1 MDSLRNSKKLQ
12 YDSAETRN
20 VATRPAEFLK
30 QNPPSRAL
38 NYSIQTGEEF
48 SFEFM
53 RDKNVS
59 RSPCIPNISEH
70 QITSSSSVDL
80 RQRRAISNAAGLQTV
95 SDSPISATEK
105 RELCK
110 EMQKKVFLETKS
122 SDQVALTRTVSH
134 ASAGSNST
142 YRGFNMRYA
151 SLKST
156 PTRVKSLCSYGGKFL
171 PRPSDGKL
179 RYVGGDTHIIQLS
192 KDMPWKELMKRA
204 KRMFNQTQTI
214 KYQLP
219 GEEIDA
225 LVSVFCDE
233 DLQHMIDEFIV
244 LEYNQ
249 IEQKPRM
256 FLFSS
261 DDNAHFTLGTME
273 GDSETQFLAAI
284 NGFDVA
290 EKTSSCDVLI
300 RTSAS
305 GMDKSLIFSVE
316 LDEVKRKNKAETP
329 YSSIHHHDN
338 FSSDENG
345 IQFSSSVPSDYEL
358 LIHHQQDADKK
369 EVTPQSEQKFSSP
382 VQLHDVSVSHLQL
395 EALYGTPAPD
405 FISPNHHMKH
415 LETRVSLPLDV
426 LSAIKSSPK
435 ELPQPCI
442 CSRVTTGCS
451 DNKPTVVGLDTEDPL
466 SMLSR
471 AFYKDQM
478 TSKQEKIEFQLS
490 NSKDQ
495 IGYQRPTHEQFSY
508 QKQELG
514 EVLHSL
520 AEEDMVTESG
530 NLAIA
535 GKSPKSNQS
544 SIRDELR
551 ENQRY
556 RASVPVIQTN
566 RIELESTMSR
576 SDNSVSFMQSEN
588 SSYSESNQED
598 VTLAYDLA
606 SNDNKKV
613 KMGYQFQQQFDKNSR
628 NSSSSMDDEKD
639 PLNQGSIWNASDRTR
654 SIDSSSSGGKTSI
667 SKVYSQELLG
677 DGSDA
682 VKQTSPPL
690 ILGSIQKQKERTAVV
705 PQGNCSPSPKEHSH
719 HLNSSNSQFIYEIG
733 SVSTPKVKS
742 AKEFSNLST
751 SSTHGIIN
759 DLKMPSNECQSPLM
773 NLCHDELTSE
783 EPTLKKQPH
792 ETSFLMKVSSL
803 EHRDLGLKNPHVDFD
818 EVESSLANVGEHL
831 RTALTEYEEIASDIK
846 EVNDPGPDTSTEI
859 PSLRNLQR
867 INNEDLEE
875 LRELGAGTFGTVY
888 HGKWR
893 GTDVAIKRINRS
905 YFIGHSSQTEKMI
918 SGFWRE
924 VGILSKLHHPNVVAF
939 YGVVMDEQG
948 GTMATVTEYMTHGS
962 LKHVL
967 RRKERHLDFR
977 KRLLIAMDVAI
988 GMEYL
993 HSRNV
998 VHFDLKCDNLLVNLK
1013 DSSRPICKAIGGY
1026 LIQVCDFGLSKMKLH
1041 TMVSG
1046 GVRGTLPWMAPELLY
1061 ISSNKVSE
1069 KIDVYSFGIVMWEIL
1084 TGKEPYEDMHYGE
1097 VIGGLLHN
1105 TLRPIVPGS
1114 CDKDWRILMEQC
1126 WAVDPEQRPT
1136 FTQIASHLKS
1146 MYKGHQ
1152 SRE

>member
-1 MDSLRNSKKLQ
+1 MDALRNSKMLQ

-20 VATRPAEFLK
+20 VVTRPAEFLK
-30 QNPPSRAL
+30 QNPASRAL

-59 RSPCIPNISEH
+59 GSPCSPNTSEH
-70 QITSSSSVDL
+70 QITSSSSVYL
-80 RQRRAISNAAGLQTV
+80 RQRRAISNAAGLQTD
-95 SDSPISATEK
+95 SDSPISAAEK
-105 RELCK
+105 RELRK
-110 EMQKKVFLETKS
+110 EIQKKVFLETKS

-142 YRGFNMRYA
+142 YRGFNVRYA
-151 SLKST
+151 ALKST

-192 KDMPWKELMKRA
+192 KDMPWKELMERT
-204 KRMFNQTQTI
+204 KRMYNQTQII

-233 DLQHMIDEFIV
+233 DLQHMIDEFID
-244 LEYNQ
+244 LEYNH

-290 EKTSSCDVLI
+290 EKASSCDVLI

-305 GMDKSLIFSVE
+305 EMGQSLIFSVE
-316 LDEVKRKNKAETP
+316 LDEVKRKHKAETP
-329 YSSIHHHDN
+329 SFSIHHHDN

-358 LIHHQQDADKK
+358 LIHHQKDADKK

-382 VQLHDVSVSHLQL
+382 VQLHDVPVSHLQL
-395 EALYGTPAPD
+395 EALYGTPEPD

-415 LETRVSLPLDV
+415 LETCVSSPLDV
-426 LSAIKSSPK
+426 LSAIKIPK
-435 ELPQPCI
+435 EHPQPWI
-442 CSRVTTGCS
+442 CSRVTTGYS
-451 DNKPTVVGLDTEDPL
+451 
-466 SMLSR
+466 
-471 AFYKDQM
+471 
-478 TSKQEKIEFQLS
+478 
-490 NSKDQ
+490 
-495 IGYQRPTHEQFSY
+495 
-508 QKQELG
+508 
-514 EVLHSL
+514 
-520 AEEDMVTESG
+520 ESG

-535 GKSPKSNQS
+535 GKSPKSNES

-566 RIELESTMSR
+566 WIELESTMSR
-576 SDNSVSFMQSEN
+576 SDNSVSFKQTEK

-606 SNDNKKV
+606 SNQADNKKV
-613 KMGYQFQQQFDKNSR
+613 KMGYQFQHKFDKNSR
-628 NSSSSMDDEKD
+628 TYLSSSMDDEKD
-639 PLNQGSIWNASDRTR
+639 TLNQGRIWNASDKTR
-654 SIDSSSSGGKTSI
+654 SIESSSSDGKTSM

-682 VKQTSPPL
+682 MKQASPP
-690 ILGSIQKQKERTAVV
+690 IMLGSIQKQKERNAAAH
-705 PQGNCSPSPKEHSH
+705 QGNSSPSPKEHSH
-719 HLNSSNSQFIYEIG
+719 NLDFSNSQFIYEIG
-733 SVSTPKVKS
+733 SISIPKVKS
-742 AKEFSNLST
+742 AKEFSNINT
-751 SSTHGIIN
+751 SSTHGSIN
-759 DLKMPSNECQSPLM
+759 GLKMSSNESQPPLM

-783 EPTLKKQPH
+783 ELTVKKQPH
-792 ETSFLMKVSSL
+792 ETSFLMKISSL
-803 EHRDLGLKNPHVDFD
+803 EHMDLGLKNPHVDFD

-831 RTALTEYEEIASDIK
+831 KTALMEFEETASDRK
-846 EVNDPGPDTSTEI
+846 EVNDPGPDTSTEV

-1013 DSSRPICKAIGGY
+1013 DSSRPICK
-1026 LIQVCDFGLSKMKLH
+1026 VCDFGLSKMKLH

-1105 TLRPIVPGS
+1105 TLRPTVPDS
-1114 CDKDWRILMEQC
+1114 CDKDWRVLMEQC